1 MQHPTGRTI
10 LTAHGTMVSC
20 SLRRLQKPASDNKLN
35 QRGPVQ
41 QAGDEES
48 DLANSLPECH
58 PTQQRHTINTAGRAA
73 PVPNPKEDLHQMD
86 PAGEP
91 KWSRHL
97 LQRLAAQP

>member
-1 MQHPTGRTI
+1 MQRPTGRTI

-48 DLANSLPECH
+48 DLANRCQSAIQHSTGTQSTLQDGRQATTAVAMAYCDLPTK
-58 PTQQRHTINTAGRAA
+58 PTPCA
-73 PVPNPKEDLHQMD
+73 
-86 PAGEP
+86 
-91 KWSRHL
+91 
-97 LQRLAAQP
+97 